1 MAIKLN
7 TTKHSMARKLV
18 TKTKLAV
25 HIDRA
30 IESAGD
36 FEWTYN
42 HEAKKGDDAWHP
54 SGDCTLTPRELF
66 DKACGKEERDPIGAG
81 LRKTFQV
88 GHFWHGYLQHVVV
101 ELLGYADW
109 DAIERGGQRVWAEEN
124 GKPKPYNWCQGSA
137 DIAPVKIPGQG
148 EFLVDFKTM
157 GSFDFKKTSLP
168 DWSAAKY
175 EAQMN
180 IYMDFFDLDQAII
193 VAINKDSPHELKEFI
208 FDRNQPLIDTI
219 YNKWHYVSECLD
231 TGKIPDAAEE
241 WELPIRGSL

>member
-1 MAIKLN
+1 MAIKL
-7 TTKHSMARKLV
+7 TKHSMARKLV
-18 TKTKLAV
+18 SKTKLAV

-30 IESAGD
+30 IEQTGD
-36 FEWTYN
+36 FEWDYKY
-42 HEAKKGDDAWHP
+42 EPKKGDNAWHP

-66 DKACGKEERDPIGAG
+66 DKAIGATESDPIGAG

-88 GHFWHGYLQHVVV
+88 GHFWHGYLQHIVV

-109 DAIERGGQRVWAEEN
+109 DAIERSGQKVWAEED
-124 GKPKPYNWCQGSA
+124 GKPKAYHWCRGSA
-137 DIAPVKIPGQG
+137 DIAPVVIPGQG

-157 GSFDFKKTSLP
+157 GSFDFKRTTLP

-175 EAQMN
+175 ECQMN

-208 FDRNQPLIDTI
+208 FDRNQQLIDTI
-219 YNKWHYVSECLD
+219 YNKWYYVGECLES
-231 TGKIPDAAEE
+231 GKIPDESE
-241 WELPIRGSL
+241 QWELPIRGSA

>member
-1 MAIKLN
+1 MAIKL
-7 TTKHSMARKLV
+7 TKHSMARKLV
-18 TKTKLAV
+18 SKTKLAV

-30 IESAGD
+30 IEQTGD
-36 FEWTYN
+36 FEWNYKY
-42 HEAKKGDDAWHP
+42 EPKKGDNAWHP
-54 SGDCTLTPRELF
+54 SGDCTLSARELF
-66 DKACGKEERDPIGAG
+66 DKACGNTESDPIGAG

-88 GHFWHGYLQHVVV
+88 GHFWHGYLQHIVV

-109 DAIERGGQRVWAEEN
+109 DAIERSGQKVWAEED
-124 GKPKPYNWCQGSA
+124 GKPKAYNWCRGSA

-157 GSFDFKKTSLP
+157 GSFDFKRTELP
-168 DWSAAKY
+168 AWSAAKY
-175 EAQMN
+175 ECQMN

-219 YNKWHYVSECLD
+219 YDKWHYVSDCLENG
-231 TGKIPDAAEE
+231 TIPDATEE